1 MDQKEVKNTLMLIKQ
16 HKSEGFDIL
25 YNKYFRFMF
34 GIAYSVLNKESDC
47 YDVIQNVMLRL
58 YTMEE
63 RLFPNDHEAAW
74 LHTVVKNEALM
85 YLRREKQTVPL
96 DEAQELP
103 EQDLEIEDFVDMD
116 VFDSMTASLDDK
128 QKQIVSLKILGGMT
142 HKEISK
148 ILSIP
153 IGTVQWIYNTSI
165 KKLRRVLGAIAVF
178 ILFFGAGFAYNLVKH
193 ISITPEYGQM
203 GAMEFDPEPVGI
215 SPWLII
221 FGALLLLSIAAFV
234 IFLNFSDKLPT
245 KRKQNRI

>member
-1 MDQKEVKNTLMLIKQ
+1 MNQKEIKNTLQLIKQ

-34 GIAYSVLNKESDC
+34 GVAYSVLNKESDC

-63 RLFPNDHEAAW
+63 RLFPGDHETAW

-85 YLRREKQTVPL
+85 YLRKEKQTVPL
-96 DEAQELP
+96 DEVQELP

-116 VFDSMTASLDDK
+116 AFDSMTASLNNK
-128 QKQIVSLKILGGMT
+128 QKQIVSMKVLGGMT
-142 HKEISK
+142 HKEIAGV
-148 ILSIP
+148 LSIP
-153 IGTVQWIYNTSI
+153 IGTVQWIYNMSV
-165 KKLRRVLGAIAVF
+165 KKLRRALGAITGF
-178 ILFFGAGFAYNLVKH
+178 ILFFGGGFAYNLVKH
-193 ISITPEYGQM
+193 ISNASKEGQM
-203 GAMEFDPEPVGI
+203 GAMEFDPQPAGI

-221 FGALLLLSIAAFV
+221 FGALLLLSIAAFI